1 MAVAWL
7 LRPASRKGPG
17 CSVAIAETA
26 NAIHG
31 EIPDAI
37 GWRPFKHQRCGSIL
51 VEVKVSRAD
60 FLADANKPHR
70 KDPTIG
76 MGNYRYYLA
85 PEGVLTLEDL
95 PEKWGLIEVT
105 PRGHL
110 KVRAGHVLL
119 AYRDLDVWR
128 HESNQVAELSTLA
141 LCLNRVGDP
150 QAVQERLRE
159 QMNLVSRLQRRNE
172 ELAAKN
178 AELARRLRECQLE
191 LDH

>member
-1 MAVAWL
+1 
-7 LRPASRKGPG
+7 
-17 CSVAIAETA
+17 
-26 NAIHG
+26 
-31 EIPDAI
+31 
-37 GWRPFKHQRCGSIL
+37 
-51 VEVKVSRAD
+51 
-60 FLADANKPHR
+60 
-70 KDPTIG
+70 